1 MQKTTPNKAFIFKQA
16 KKKGTSPS
24 TETHPPATSIN
35 KIKFSGPPHVK
46 KDKRQ
51 NSSRFN
57 ITKNRELVKL
67 PMLKGKKD
75 AIRSQDR
82 ST

>member
-1 MQKTTPNKAFIFKQA
+1 MQT
-16 KKKGTSPS
+16 KKKGSSPNN
-24 TETHPPATSIN
+24 ETHPPTTSIN
-35 KIKFSGPPHVK
+35 KLKFTGGTPLVK

-67 PMLKGKKD
+67 PMLKGKKSVYENEY
-75 AIRSQDR
+75 ANYIIRNLSPMWE
-82 ST
+82 T